1 MTQKHIPLTKLP
13 LTKLPLTKLQMGALN
28 KLTNEHCSPS
38 MSTKTQQYYCPVCLT
53 DVILKKGQIRAVHFA
68 HKTRQMC
75 FFYDHPS
82 ESEIHQEA
90 KTLLKH
96 WLENQSLQIVRYCPR
111 CHCKSDTL
119 IPQVSIHLR
128 QSIEKEYKFEYN
140 ESHKSADLAFI
151 ECDQIK
157 YIFEIYHTHH
167 TKEGDRP
174 EPWFELCGKTVIE
187 SLNKTVLDHLECMR
201 TITCPKCQEMLEL
214 ELKRLELERLELKR
228 LELERLELKR
238 LELERLELKRLEL
251 ELKRLELERLEL
263 KRLELERLEFE
274 KKVELERVR
283 RIETERKLELERIR
297 RIETERKLE
306 LERIETERK
315 LELER
320 IRRESEAK
328 LKVKKSE
335 EDHLRMITE
344 DPIYRTVN
352 DYLNDRIT
360 MKQFQSFLI
369 NINKYPDDPAVT
381 AYLNQGKDRFLKEYR
396 LI

>member
-297 RIETERKLE
+297 R
-306 LERIETERK
+306 
-315 LELER
+315 
-320 IRRESEAK
+320 ESEAK